1 MKKVLAYLFGVMVL
15 ISAFNHI
22 FAPESY
28 SAMIPS
34 FVSPLV
40 ANMLAAIAEFV
51 IGIALFIPRFR
62 AWGALLFTALMVAF
76 LPIHIWDLVRE
87 NPAIGE
93 PPAPIIR
100 LVIQLLVIY
109 AGYWLYKKWL

>member
-1 MKKVLAYLFGVMVL
+1 MKKILAYLFGGIL
-15 ISAFNHI
+15 ILSAVNHI
-22 FAPESY
+22 FAPDTY

-34 FVSPLV
+34 FVTPLL
-40 ANMLAAIAEFV
+40 ANVLAAIAELA

-62 AWGALLFTALMVAF
+62 AWGALLFTGLMLAF
-76 LPIHIWDLVRE
+76 LPIHVWDLVRE

-100 LVIQLLVIY
+100 LAVQLLVIY
-109 AGYWLYKKWL
+109 LGYWLYKKWL